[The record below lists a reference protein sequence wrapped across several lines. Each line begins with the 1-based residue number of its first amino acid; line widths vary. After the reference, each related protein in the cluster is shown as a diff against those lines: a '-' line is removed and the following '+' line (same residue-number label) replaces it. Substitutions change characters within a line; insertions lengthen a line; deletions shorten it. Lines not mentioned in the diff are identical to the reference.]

1 MLANTRCSLRLG
13 CQLCWDHRVV
23 CAIAPPSLA
32 RGSVPSAAAGERALP
47 RPRLLLR
54 LARASARA
62 GTISGEG
69 RDRCSST
76 EGAVWAARRD
86 TRSLRVGRGPAARK
100 AQLPAAGCG
109 VQRRGELWIGIIG
122 GARRGRS
129 MISTFSVPASIAPL
143 DNRALASRP
152 SPILLWS
159 HRESRAASN
168 APASSLLVRPA
179 GGRQKDERRPSPSA
193 GPRGED
199 VAARTCG
206 QATRRRG
213 RRRDRGRTRR
223 RAGSSLRGDQL
234 RRGRGPGRDRPPSP
248 DHPAGL
254 SRARGRDQARS
265 CMVLRRR
272 SARMPVTCP
281 QQFGNGP
288 PRWAPGRPP
297 RRTRNRP
304 GSLTL
309 PAAARGWRRLPL
321 RPASAHASISMMH
334 PG

>member
-100 AQLPAAGCG
+100 AQLPAADCG

-168 APASSLLVRPA
+168 APARSRSAVRHLGAPRSRPVFRSGA
-179 GGRQKDERRPSPSA
+179 DQPRVSPGARSERRMPHGDDNRDTPSPTFRDLRGGGRAATTPAFGRSGRPRRRVRERRVGRTTEAPL
-193 GPRGED
+193 GPTRCIRCIGTTS
-199 VAARTCG
+199 AARELPDRTALDDRRYRNEACKE
-206 QATRRRG
+206 QRRRG
-213 RRRDRGRTRR
+213 SADTRSDPPDL
-223 RAGSSLRGDQL
+223 GESQPLLTQIV
-234 RRGRGPGRDRPPSP
+234 GP
-248 DHPAGL
+248 
-254 SRARGRDQARS
+254 
-265 CMVLRRR
+265 
-272 SARMPVTCP
+272 
-281 QQFGNGP
+281 
-288 PRWAPGRPP
+288 
-297 RRTRNRP
+297 
-304 GSLTL
+304 
-309 PAAARGWRRLPL
+309 
-321 RPASAHASISMMH
+321 
-334 PG
+334 